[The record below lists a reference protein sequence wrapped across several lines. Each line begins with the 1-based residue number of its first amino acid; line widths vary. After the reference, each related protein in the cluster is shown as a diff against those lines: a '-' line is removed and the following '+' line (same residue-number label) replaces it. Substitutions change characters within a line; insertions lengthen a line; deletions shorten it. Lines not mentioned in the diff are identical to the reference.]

1 MKELWHIAHRPAH
14 AQASWYVCECVGEMP
29 GECMSMSTV
38 RDRRARM
45 RAKAYRSMAYAH
57 EQLWHVSA
65 ALWQVHV
72 VEQRR
77 VRP

>member
-1 MKELWHIAHRPAH
+1 
-14 AQASWYVCECVGEMP
+14 
-29 GECMSMSTV
+29 MSMSTA
-38 RDRRARM
+38 RDPRAQM
-45 RAKAYRSMAYAH
+45 RAEAYHSMAYAH
-57 EQLWHVSA
+57 GQLWHVSA